1 MSKIDKQLRNARW
14 DIVSKNEYL
23 PNSTTVVKKAYIYD
37 DSVEDD
43 LKASSRLYRIIT
55 DVSAHGGTIEKV
67 QEAKNISKL

>member
-1 MSKIDKQLRNARW
+1 M
-14 DIVSKNEYL
+14 